1 MFEDLILALA
11 LQQCMQNAVPHQM
24 YYIFFASKSQQ
35 KQHGD
40 KRRWQIWFVW
50 VSEA

>member
-11 LQQCMQNAVPHQM
+11 QWLCTQNVVLH
-24 YYIFFASKSQQ
+24 ILRFGTKSNQN

-40 KRRWQIWFVW
+40 KGW
-50 VSEA
+50 